1 MSSVPLR
8 VTLSALL
15 VGLVAC
21 AGEAPPSDALAQA
34 DAPVDTATLA
44 AASVA
49 IGGFT
54 YAPVER
60 APWRSA
66 LRVSGRVVPDP
77 VTTTPIGAI
86 VDGRVVEVRVQPGDR
101 VAVGTVLAMIHTH
114 EMMDARRDLTSALA
128 QRQAA
133 SAQAE
138 QATRER
144 ARTERLLAL
153 RAAATQD
160 VERAVATER
169 AALAG
174 LADAEGAVARAQGLV
189 EHLLGDGDLPADLDP
204 HLALVRATRA
214 GVVLERSVQPGSVVL
229 LGAPLFTVA
238 SDAALVLEV
247 GVPETGLAAAQV
259 GATLR
264 FRVPA
269 FPTDTFAARV
279 VRVAPGLDTLTRLTA
294 LWAAPA
300 SGTGRLR
307 AGMVVQAE
315 LQGAPDGE
323 TTVVPAGAV
332 QAMDGDT
339 VLIVAE
345 PKADGSV
352 LLRAQPV
359 RIGRRSGLLAEVLA
373 GLEAGAQVVVQGAA
387 IAKAELLKRRGAFDE

>member
-1 MSSVPLR
+1 MPFVRFRP
-8 VTLSALL
+8 ALL
-15 VGLVAC
+15 GAVC
-21 AGEAPPSDALAQA
+21 AALACGGEPPVA
-34 DAPVDTATLA
+34 DTATPPAAADTATLE

-49 IGGFT
+49 IAGFT
-54 YAPVER
+54 YATVER
-60 APWRSA
+60 APWRAA
-66 LRVSGRVVPDP
+66 LRASGRVVPDP
-77 VTTTPIGAI
+77 VTTTPIGAV

-101 VAVGTVLAMIHTH
+101 VAVGTVLATIHTH
-114 EMMDARRDLTSALA
+114 EMMDARRDLASALA
-128 QRQAA
+128 QRQTAA
-133 SAQAE
+133 AQSE

-153 RAAATQD
+153 RAAGTQD

-169 AALAG
+169 AALAA
-174 LADAEGAVARAQGLV
+174 LADAEGAVTRAEGLV

-214 GVVLERSVQPGSVVL
+214 GVVLERSVQPGLVVL
-229 LGAPLFTVA
+229 MGAPLFTIA
-238 SDAALVLEV
+238 SDAALVVEV

-269 FPTDTFAARV
+269 FPTDTFTARV
-279 VRVAPGLDTLTRLTA
+279 VRVAPGLDTLTRLTT
-294 LWAAPA
+294 LWASPSTGA
-300 SGTGRLR
+300 GRLR
-307 AGMVVQAE
+307 AGMVAQAE
-315 LQGAPDGE
+315 LQGAPDAE

-332 QAMDGDT
+332 QAMEGDT

-345 PKADGSV
+345 PKPDGSV

-359 RIGRRSGLLAEVLA
+359 RIGRRSGPLAEVLD
-373 GLEAGAQVVVQGAA
+373 GLTAGAQVVVQGAA